1 MAALEE
7 RGEPTVVV
15 FYGDHLP
22 TMDLEAKDLKSR
34 YLYNTNYVIWDNIGL
49 EKKDGN
55 YAAYQIMAE
64 VFERLDIHAGTVFN
78 YHQTRHQTKNY
89 LADLE
94 LLQYDILYGDQYIY
108 EENGKPITEGH
119 MVMGVNDT
127 IITDLV
133 EQADGT
139 YSIYGENF
147 TKQTKVYINGEKQ
160 PTSFLNNTRVD
171 LKKSELKDGDIVMAA
186 QVGSSNTIFRTSVE
200 FEYNDGTLTELP
212 ADPDAVETGRNAFA
226 EAKE

>member
-1 MAALEE
+1 M
-7 RGEPTVVV
+7 
-15 FYGDHLP
+15 
-22 TMDLEAKDLKSR
+22 
-34 YLYNTNYVIWDNIGL
+34 
-49 EKKDGN
+49 
-55 YAAYQIMAE
+55 
-64 VFERLDIHAGTVFN
+64 
-78 YHQTRHQTKNY
+78 
-89 LADLE
+89 
-94 LLQYDILYGDQYIY
+94 
-108 EENGKPITEGH
+108 
-119 MVMGVNDT
+119 
-127 IITDLV
+127 

-147 TKQTKVYINGEKQ
+147 TKQTIVYINGEKQ

-212 ADPDAVETGRNAFA
+212 ADPDAVETGRNAFT

>member
-1 MAALEE
+1 
-7 RGEPTVVV
+7 
-15 FYGDHLP
+15 
-22 TMDLEAKDLKSR
+22 
-34 YLYNTNYVIWDNIGL
+34 
-49 EKKDGN
+49 
-55 YAAYQIMAE
+55 
-64 VFERLDIHAGTVFN
+64 
-78 YHQTRHQTKNY
+78 
-89 LADLE
+89 
-94 LLQYDILYGDQYIY
+94 
-108 EENGKPITEGH
+108 

-186 QVGSSNTIFRTSVE
+186 QADRAIRSFGLRWNLNTT
-200 FEYNDGTLTELP
+200 T
-212 ADPDAVETGRNAFA
+212 AH
-226 EAKE
+226 